1 MFPHYYFLEKEMEQ
15 HNRDRDRKLRDYNRI
30 GRFLHA
36 RRQKETGTADQMKD
50 MHTKD
55 VPTKSRPV
63 L

>member
-15 HNRDRDRKLRDYNRI
+15 YNRDRDRKLHDYNRI

-36 RRQKETGTADQMKD
+36 VRPRKTGLPDQMKD
-50 MHTKD
+50 MHAQD
-55 VPTKSRPV
+55 VPRKSRPV